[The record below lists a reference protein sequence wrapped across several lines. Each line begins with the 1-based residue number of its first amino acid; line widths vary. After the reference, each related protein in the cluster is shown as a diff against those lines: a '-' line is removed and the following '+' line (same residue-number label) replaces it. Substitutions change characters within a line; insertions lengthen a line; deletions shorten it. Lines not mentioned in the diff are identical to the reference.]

1 MCGDRRERVFIRGRN
16 QCNVRFFLL
25 IITNKQTK
33 SQRSWIRSNDR
44 REAAPSRLRSV
55 SSVCATIHA
64 AFQTH
69 FLAIHEQTMLTHE
82 LRATRRPRNHFLTSE
97 RLTHLERRRIRLQTR
112 RFQPMFLRF
121 SVSTRP
127 ERSRTARSTRSTR
140 STAFLRS
147 QTGSSSGF
155 ARAASPG
162 SPANPT
168 TATL

>member
-64 AFQTH
+64 AFQAH

-127 ERSRTARSTRSTR
+127 ERSRTSRSTR

-147 QTGSSSGF
+147 QTSSSSGF